1 MAFTFYIKLS
11 IYYFLATTYN
21 SLQNIMVELPK
32 KGSFVLPHA

>member
-21 SLQNIMVELPK
+21 SLQNIMELPK